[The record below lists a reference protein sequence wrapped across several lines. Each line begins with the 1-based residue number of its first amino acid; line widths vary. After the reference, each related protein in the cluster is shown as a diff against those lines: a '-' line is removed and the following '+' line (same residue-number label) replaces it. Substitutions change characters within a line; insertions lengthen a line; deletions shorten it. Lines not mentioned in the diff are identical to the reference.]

1 MSDDQSWDDDDE
13 ELGPLVRP
21 YTVTR
26 GRTRTG
32 QPDLQVITLVLAPR
46 PYQHSVGGG
55 LDYEHVQIL
64 RLCERPL
71 SIVEISSHL
80 HLPLSVVK
88 ILVADLIERELLIF
102 RSAVAPDIRV
112 LQAVIN
118 GIRRL

>member
-1 MSDDQSWDDDDE
+1 MSDDDETWDEDD

-32 QPDLQVITLVLAPR
+32 QAELQVITLVMAPR
-46 PYQHSVGGG
+46 PLEQLGTAG

-64 RLCERPL
+64 RLCGSPL

-88 ILVADLIERELLIF
+88 ILVADLIDREMLIF
-102 RSAVAPDIRV
+102 RSAVTPDVRV

>member
-1 MSDDQSWDDDDE
+1 MSDDPTWEDDDE

-26 GRTRTG
+26 GRTRTA

-46 PYQHSVGGG
+46 PFERTSVAG

-64 RLCERPL
+64 KLCGHPL
-71 SIVEISSHL
+71 SIVEISSHMQ
-80 HLPLSVVK
+80 LPLSVVK

-102 RSAVAPDIRV
+102 RSAVTPDIRV

>member
-1 MSDDQSWDDDDE
+1 MSDDQTWEEDE

-32 QPDLQVITLVLAPR
+32 QPDLQVITLVMAAR
-46 PYQHSVGGG
+46 PFQQMATSG
-55 LDYEHVQIL
+55 LDYEHLQIL
-64 RLCERPL
+64 RLCARPL
-71 SIVEISSHL
+71 SIVELASHM

-88 ILVADLIERELLIF
+88 ILVADLIERQLLIF
-102 RSAVAPDIRV
+102 RSAATPDIQV